1 MIYGDLDVSVLDEL
15 PPGRQ
20 KIDTFW
26 IDSKKRG
33 RAYGFLQKHLNQGL
47 QGYIVCPLVENE
59 SGEASLASAGRICRE
74 PGRPGNSGIIGS
86 ACSMGG

>member
-26 IDSKKRG
+26 IDSKKTRP
-33 RAYGFLQKHLNQGL
+33 GL
-47 QGYIVCPLVENE
+47 RLSAEAPKPGPARIHRVPLVENE
-59 SGEASLASAGRICRE
+59 SGEASLASAVE
-74 PGRPGNSGIIGS
+74 YAESLKAGNSGIIGS